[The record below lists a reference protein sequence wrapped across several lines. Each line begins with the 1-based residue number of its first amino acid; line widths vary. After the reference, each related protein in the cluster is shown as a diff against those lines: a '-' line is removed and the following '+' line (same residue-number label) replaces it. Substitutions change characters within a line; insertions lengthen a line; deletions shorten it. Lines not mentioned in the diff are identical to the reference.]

1 MVETTSKNNG
11 ARLAGKVAIVT
22 GGSGGIGEAAAH
34 AFVDHGA
41 RMVVIADVQDDLGHK
56 VAESIGTNK
65 CTYIHCNVA
74 DEEQV
79 QNLIQSTINTFGQI
93 DIMFSNAGIR
103 SELEQTITELN
114 IPELN
119 RLLAVNASGMAAC
132 VKHAAHAMV
141 EKHVRGSIV
150 CTGSIYGSNGGSD
163 GTDYAMSKYALLGL
177 VRSASIQLVEHG
189 IRVNCVSPNALVT
202 PMTLKYSGSEEKVY
216 ELCAKTARLKGVILT
231 AKHIADAVLF
241 LASNDSEFIT
251 GHDLVVDG
259 SYLAP

>member
-1 MVETTSKNNG
+1 MVETTSNNSG
-11 ARLAGKVAIVT
+11 AKLAGKVAIVT

-34 AFVDHGA
+34 AFADQGA
-41 RMVVIADVQDDLGHK
+41 RVVIADVQDDLGNK

-79 QNLIQSTINTFGQI
+79 QNLIQSTVNTFGQI
-93 DIMFSNAGIR
+93 DIMFSNAGIS
-103 SELEQTITELN
+103 SELEQTIIELD
-114 IPELN
+114 ISELN

-132 VKHAAHAMV
+132 VKHAARAMV
-141 EKHVRGSIV
+141 DKHVRGSIV

-163 GTDYAMSKYALLGL
+163 GTDYAMSKHALLGL
-177 VRSASIQLVEHG
+177 VRSASIQLAEHG

-259 SYLAP
+259 SYIAP